1 MTLRD
6 IFKGLKRKTD
16 FKEIEDDLYKKTIYE
31 SLTELKNT
39 VHVWFYRTKEEGPSF
54 KLQNEY
60 FKNIRKLVSTAMNY
74 ALRVHDDK
82 LYDELNE
89 FYYELKK
96 LPGLTP
102 EFDKV
107 NLPLNLETISK
118 IDKTVEKLIKKY
130 EKKYKPKHED
140 KEEKAKN
147 EIPGIFVIL
156 LLSFLLFL
164 LVFFSN
170 FSSGYFYKTSDVISI
185 SLVFSFLLV
194 FSVILLL
201 RNL

>member
-1 MTLRD
+1 MPFRD
-6 IFKGLKRKTD
+6 IFKLKKKTD
-16 FKEIEDDLYKKTIYE
+16 SKEIEESLYKKTIYD
-31 SLTELKNT
+31 SLTELRDS
-39 VHVWFYRTKEEGPSF
+39 VHNWFYRTKEEGPSL

-60 FKNIRKLVSTAMNY
+60 LKNIRKLVSTAINY
-74 ALRVHDDK
+74 AWKVHDDK
-82 LYDELNE
+82 LYHELNE

-130 EKKYKPKHED
+130 EKKYKPKYEE
-140 KEEKAKN
+140 KEEKVKS
-147 EIPGIFVIL
+147 EIPGIFVVL

-164 LVFFSN
+164 LVSFGN
-170 FSSGYFYKTSDVISI
+170 FSSGYFYKSSGIISI
-185 SLVFSFLLV
+185 SLVFSFLLA
-194 FSVILLL
+194 FSVFLLL